1 MKDKAVIAV
10 LAAVLIVAAAV
21 GGIFIKN
28 QMKSSDSTGK
38 QTTSMN
44 TVDKTPL
51 QRQSDGVLDK
61 LSYCKCV
68 LDKKKQGKKKKEE
81 LDNLWNSV
89 NEIHAKA
96 YAATMTQEEVD
107 EEMTALNSYS
117 QTVDELYQQNQK
129 AIEKLKKQDKKE
141 ESQKNAK
148 K

>member
-1 MKDKAVIAV
+1 
-10 LAAVLIVAAAV
+10 
-21 GGIFIKN
+21 
-28 QMKSSDSTGK
+28 
-38 QTTSMN
+38 MN

-61 LSYCKCV
+61 LSYCKRV

-89 NEIHAKA
+89 NEIHAKS

-129 AIEKLKKQDKKE
+129 AIQKLKKQDEKE

>member
-51 QRQSDGVLDK
+51 QRQSDEVLDK
-61 LSYCKCV
+61 LSYCKRV

-89 NEIHAKA
+89 NEIHAKS
-96 YAATMTQEEVD
+96 YVVIQAAAPAD
-107 EEMTALNSYS
+107 YRF
-117 QTVDELYQQNQK
+117 
-129 AIEKLKKQDKKE
+129 AITHDQKLKKQDEKE

>member
-51 QRQSDGVLDK
+51 QRQSDEVLDK
-61 LSYCKCV
+61 LSYCKRV

-89 NEIHAKA
+89 NEIHAKS

-107 EEMTALNSYS
+107 EETALTSYN

-129 AIEKLKKQDKKE
+129 AIEKLKKQDEKE